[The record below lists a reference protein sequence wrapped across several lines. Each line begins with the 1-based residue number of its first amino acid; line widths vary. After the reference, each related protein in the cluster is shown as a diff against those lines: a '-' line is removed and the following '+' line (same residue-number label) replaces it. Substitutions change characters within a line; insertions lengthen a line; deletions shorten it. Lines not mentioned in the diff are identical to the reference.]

1 MSELGQQ
8 LLNGLA
14 AGSVYALLAVGYS
27 LVYGLLELINFAH
40 GHVYMVGTF
49 VVLSSMLAG
58 LPFAFAVI
66 IGMGFG
72 ALLGVL
78 IERIAYR
85 PFRGANRIIPTV
97 SAVAVTL
104 ILENI
109 AARVWGPATR
119 RFDTPL
125 PTSAIAV
132 LGLRISWIQVIV
144 LAVTA
149 VIAVLLY
156 LLVQHTSW
164 GRNVRAIRDDM
175 QSAELVGVPVN
186 RIVTSVYA
194 LGGALGVLAGVLF
207 AAYYDSVYV
216 SMGFYGTLYAF
227 TAAVIGGIGDLRG
240 AFVGG
245 ILLGIVQALTAGYIS
260 SGYMDAITFGLLI
273 VFLVFRPLGLSN
285 SGQVSRV

>member
-1 MSELGQQ
+1 VSEFGQQ

-14 AGSVYALLAVGYS
+14 AGSIYALLAVGYS

-58 LPFAFAVI
+58 FPFAFALV

-78 IERIAYR
+78 IERVAYR

-104 ILENI
+104 ILENV
-109 AARVWGPATR
+109 AAQVWGPATR

-125 PTSAIAV
+125 PTSAIEI

-149 VIAVLLY
+149 VIAVMLY
-156 LLVQHTSW
+156 LMVQYTSW

-240 AFVGG
+240 AFIGG
-245 ILLGIVQALTAGYIS
+245 VLLGIVQALTAGYIS
-260 SGYMDAITFGLLI
+260 SGYMDAVTFGLLI